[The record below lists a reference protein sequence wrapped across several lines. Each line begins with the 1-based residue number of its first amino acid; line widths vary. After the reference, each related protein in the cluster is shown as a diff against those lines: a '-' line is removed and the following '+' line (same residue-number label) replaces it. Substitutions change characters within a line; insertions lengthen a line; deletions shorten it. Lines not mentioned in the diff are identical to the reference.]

1 MSLEPFGSSPVD
13 ALGQMSKAIYDEYK
27 ALGFTGLSLD
37 PARYLAFRK
46 LGKNGLFTQFLISD
60 AGVFFLDPLR
70 KIKYKFHPQYFLV
83 YHDGLT
89 PAEEE
94 KLRQDHSTTVKLEN
108 GLEFWRREGLGY
120 FLIFDHAHACDYLVP
135 NQKADL
141 ERVKKLYSPAEL
153 VLRPMSTGKT
163 RETSARP
170 NVIDLDE

>member
-1 MSLEPFGSSPVD
+1 MPLEPLGSSPVD

-46 LGKNGLFTQFLISD
+46 LSKNGLFSRFIISD
-60 AGVFFLDPLR
+60 AGAFFIDPLR
-70 KIKYKFHPQYFLV
+70 KIKYKFHSQYFLV
-83 YHDGLT
+83 YHDGLS

-94 KLRQDHSTTVKLEN
+94 KLRQDKSITVKLDN
-108 GLEFWRREGLGY
+108 GLEFWRREGFGY
-120 FLIFDHAHACDYLVP
+120 FLIYDHAHTCDYLAP
-135 NQKADL
+135 NQKVDL

-163 RETSARP
+163 RETSTQP
-170 NVIDLDE
+170 HVIDLDE